1 MNNVYNKD
9 MNNNEQEIVKPFDE
23 YQKIWLD
30 DRFVSQEEYYDHVKT
45 QWESMQIISK
55 DLSKLETSLQVTL
68 KIAQWILIPIALP
81 YVAQLI
87 SQLMDILSR

>member
-23 YQKIWLD
+23 YQRIWLD
-30 DRFVSQEEYYDHVKT
+30 DRFVSQEEYYNHVKT
-45 QWESMQIISK
+45 QCESMQIISK
-55 DLSKLETSLQVTL
+55 DLSKLEISLQVTL